1 MKVGIFHGGL
11 QVGGWASNMLAMGN
25 AIVTC
30 KSVVSDQGCHWSLRT
45 RAFKQGKLEIGD
57 LISHV
62 LSLLSSNDFGW
73 FWWCLLVPNF
83 NPQSNLCH
91 PRQDAKSGGA
101 LLAKPVQGS
110 LMGIRVVNSRD
121 TEVGYPKKTSPLI
134 AVTHPYHSQKITW
147 DSTVPPAS
155 RLSTLDIDR
164 PLVDYIIR
172 WLPSHTSH
180 LLLKWYPE
188 LNNPSQDWI
197 NRNLPLSLR
206 GVSHHKPMNNPSKT
220 QQKTYFSCWSSWTR
234 HFSHIFSFFFMVQLH
249 SFCWKYAYRVH
260 GWPSIHHDH
269 QHLLG
274 GTNHDSHDTSKSQ
287 SFSEMSMYTWSGP
300 TAAPTV
306 RAQVACRDLGSKHTE
321 HILYTS
327 I

>member
-11 QVGGWASNMLAMGN
+11 QVGGWASNMLAIGN

-234 HFSHIFSFFFMVQLH
+234 HFSHIFSFFSWYSCTVSVENTLTEFMVDPPFTMTINIFLVEPTMIPMTLR
-249 SFCWKYAYRVH
+249 SLRVFLRCLCTH
-260 GWPSIHHDH
+260 GLA
-269 QHLLG
+269 LLRPLLWEL
-274 GTNHDSHDTSKSQ
+274 K
-287 SFSEMSMYTWSGP
+287 
-300 TAAPTV
+300 
-306 RAQVACRDLGSKHTE
+306 
-321 HILYTS
+321 
-327 I
+327 